1 MKISYKKIIF
11 SFALLG
17 VVATSCSD
25 DDYVDANRNPDVLT
39 EIPPENQFLNAT
51 LSLHSQD
58 FEAFYDFYT
67 KIMPWMQYVTPVNGN
82 AANFTSNVGRFSN
95 RYGRLYT
102 GVGDAL
108 VDMEKLVEKLPV
120 EEQAKYAHML
130 SISRILKAYYAFYVS
145 DIYGSIP
152 YTEAWQARYGGTM
165 TPAYDDQQSLFTKL
179 DGEVE
184 QAIGVI
190 KTEQSAPQIALE
202 SFDQYYGGN
211 LEAWVRAG
219 NALRLKIATRFI
231 KRDQTKAAAIAQEV
245 LSQNPND
252 LMQSN
257 SDGWVFKAASGFT
270 SGGNWNPD
278 AIYASKPLVDF
289 LWDNNDP
296 RLDVFVSP
304 NGYSQSTINVL
315 ISQGALAAGTTE
327 ASRRYFGSF
336 TSPDEAKA
344 SENAKYYRART
355 AKINNANVRVDTISL
370 IQRRLFQPAF
380 NEGSGAGNGLVN
392 IPVITYADFCFMRA
406 EFAARNLTSEDAE
419 TFYTAGVTASLEW
432 YDEIALEAKLS
443 NYTALTDDEITDY
456 LQQSS
461 VAFDESKALEL
472 ISVQTYLNA
481 FKQPSEGWAVWKR
494 NGYPNASSV
503 LALPE
508 MKTNGSILP
517 IPRRAPLQ
525 LLSQA
530 SLNYV
535 NQKAA
540 YDAMAQDSG
549 FGAGPNDIFGR
560 VWWDVA
566 Q

>member
-51 LSLHSQD
+51 LNLHSQD

-108 VDMEKLVEKLPV
+108 VDMEKLVGKLPV
-120 EEQAKYAHML
+120 EEQSKYVHML

-165 TPAYDDQQSLFTKL
+165 TPTYDDQQSLFTKL

-184 QAIGVI
+184 QAIDVLR
-190 KTEQSAPQIALE
+190 TEQSAPQIGLE

-211 LEAWVRAG
+211 LDAWVRAG

-245 LSQNPND
+245 LSQDPDD

-257 SDGWVFKAASGFT
+257 GDGWVFKATSGFT

-315 ISQGALAAGTTE
+315 ISQKALAAGTTE

-336 TSPDEAKA
+336 TSPDDAKA
-344 SENAKYYRART
+344 VENASYYRPRI

-443 NYTALTDDEITDY
+443 NYTALTDDEISDY
-456 LQQSS
+456 LEQPS

-517 IPRRAPLQ
+517 IPRRTITT
-525 LLSQA
+525 SQP
-530 SLNYV
+530 
-535 NQKAA
+535 
-540 YDAMAQDSG
+540 G
-549 FGAGPNDIFGR
+549 FIKLR
-560 VWWDVA
+560 
-566 Q
+566 QSKSCI